1 MPTQTSIIA
10 LAAAAAA
17 AALLWRRR
25 RRRVPPPGPQQP
37 PLALDARML
46 DRVLST
52 IEEEILPQTKTQLA
66 KGNKM
71 FGAAVLDAFS
81 GDTVVAAT
89 NLETACPIH
98 HGEVVA
104 IEAWS
109 SLKKRPRASECLFVA
124 THEPCCLC
132 VSAIVLSRADIQF
145 LGLRDGVEA
154 PRHRRDIDPT
164 QVWSGFERCV
174 FLFPYETTKRQGIP
188 HDLDIMYELWR
199 VERYQRRNRYLATSG
214 VSTLIAALPPSSER
228 ADLEER
234 VARLAAAYDAL
245 ADSYKKGPRPD
256 VAFA

>member
-1 MPTQTSIIA
+1 MPTQTAIIA

-37 PLALDARML
+37 PLVLDARML
-46 DRVLST
+46 DRVLSS
-52 IEEEILPQTKTQLA
+52 IEEEILPQTKTQLTR
-66 KGNKM
+66 GNKM
-71 FGAAVLDAFS
+71 FGAAVLDAFT

-109 SLKKRPRASECLFVA
+109 QLKKRPRASECLFVA

-132 VSAIVLSRADIQF
+132 VSAIV
-145 LGLRDGVEA
+145 
-154 PRHRRDIDPT
+154 
-164 QVWSGFERCV
+164 WSGFERCL

-214 VSTLIAALPPSSER
+214 VSQLVAALPPSSER
-228 ADLEER
+228 ADLEAR
-234 VARLAAAYDAL
+234 VSKLAAAYDAL

>member
-1 MPTQTSIIA
+1 
-10 LAAAAAA
+10 
-17 AALLWRRR
+17 
-25 RRRVPPPGPQQP
+25 
-37 PLALDARML
+37 ML
-46 DRVLST
+46 DRVLSS
-52 IEEEILPQTKTQLA
+52 IEEAILPQTKTGLA

-109 SLKKRPRASECLFVA
+109 KLKKRPRASECLFVA

-132 VSAIVLSRADIQF
+132 VSAIV
-145 LGLRDGVEA
+145 
-154 PRHRRDIDPT
+154 
-164 QVWSGFERCV
+164 WSGFERCV

-188 HDLDIMYELWR
+188 HDLNIMYELWR

-228 ADLEER
+228 ADLEKR

>member
-1 MPTQTSIIA
+1 MPTQQTA
-10 LAAAAAA
+10 LVALAAAAA
-17 AALLWRRR
+17 AALLWRR

-104 IEAWS
+104 IEQWS

-132 VSAIVLSRADIQF
+132 VSAIVRSRADTQF

-154 PRHRRDIDPT
+154 PRHRRVTKVSSLTGSLPRRSGAVSKGASSCSPT
-164 QVWSGFERCV
+164 RRRSARAS
-174 FLFPYETTKRQGIP
+174 PTT
-188 HDLDIMYELWR
+188 
-199 VERYQRRNRYLATSG
+199 
-214 VSTLIAALPPSSER
+214 
-228 ADLEER
+228 
-234 VARLAAAYDAL
+234 
-245 ADSYKKGPRPD
+245 
-256 VAFA
+256 

>member
-1 MPTQTSIIA
+1 
-10 LAAAAAA
+10 
-17 AALLWRRR
+17 
-25 RRRVPPPGPQQP
+25 
-37 PLALDARML
+37 ML
-46 DRVLST
+46 DRVLTT

-132 VSAIVLSRADIQF
+132 VSAIV
-145 LGLRDGVEA
+145 
-154 PRHRRDIDPT
+154 
-164 QVWSGFERCV
+164 WSGFERCV

-188 HDLDIMYELWR
+188 HDLNIMYELWR

-228 ADLEER
+228 ADLEAR
-234 VARLAAAYDAL
+234 VSKPAAAYDARPIPI
-245 ADSYKKGPRPD
+245 KGPAPGRRVRLKIHATRRAQSRPIRKTFVHITPTIQHHPGSAPAILEKQVERD
-256 VAFA
+256 TPPTRSAATRRIHRRSSLRLRKRRSMGR

>member
-1 MPTQTSIIA
+1 MKPSECGARTLRRNADSVMPTQTAVIA

-25 RRRVPPPGPQQP
+25 RRVPPPGPQQP
-37 PLALDARML
+37 PLVLDARML

-98 HGEVVA
+98 HGEIVA

-109 SLKKRPRASECLFVA
+109 QLKKRPRASECLFVA

-132 VSAIVLSRADIQF
+132 VSAI
-145 LGLRDGVEA
+145 
-154 PRHRRDIDPT
+154 
-164 QVWSGFERCV
+164 VWSGFERCV

-228 ADLEER
+228 ADLEAR
-234 VARLAAAYDAL
+234 VSKLAAAYDAL

>member
-1 MPTQTSIIA
+1 MPTQTAIIA

-25 RRRVPPPGPQQP
+25 RRRVPPPAPQQP
-37 PLALDARML
+37 PLVLDARML
-46 DRVLST
+46 DRVLSS
-52 IEEEILPQTKTQLA
+52 IEEEILPQTTTQLA
-66 KGNKM
+66 RGNKM
-71 FGAAVLDAFS
+71 FGAAVLDAFT

-109 SLKKRPRASECLFVA
+109 QLKKRPRASECLFVA

-132 VSAIVLSRADIQF
+132 VSAI
-145 LGLRDGVEA
+145 
-154 PRHRRDIDPT
+154 
-164 QVWSGFERCV
+164 VWSGFERCV

-228 ADLEER
+228 ADLEAR
-234 VARLAAAYDAL
+234 VSKLAAAYDAL

>member
-1 MPTQTSIIA
+1 MMPTQQTA
-10 LAAAAAA
+10 LVALAAAAA

-66 KGNKM
+66 RGNKM

-132 VSAIVLSRADIQF
+132 VSAIV
-145 LGLRDGVEA
+145 
-154 PRHRRDIDPT
+154 
-164 QVWSGFERCV
+164 WSGFERCV
-174 FLFPYETTKRQGIP
+174 VAAPKEAKSLGVPLHRHARALLFVR
-188 HDLDIMYELWR
+188 
-199 VERYQRRNRYLATSG
+199 ERDRL
-214 VSTLIAALPPSSER
+214 ER
-228 ADLEER
+228 
-234 VARLAAAYDAL
+234 
-245 ADSYKKGPRPD
+245 
-256 VAFA
+256 F

>member
-1 MPTQTSIIA
+1 
-10 LAAAAAA
+10 
-17 AALLWRRR
+17 
-25 RRRVPPPGPQQP
+25 
-37 PLALDARML
+37 ML

-132 VSAIVLSRADIQF
+132 VSAIV
-145 LGLRDGVEA
+145 
-154 PRHRRDIDPT
+154 
-164 QVWSGFERCV
+164 WSGFERCV

-199 VERYQRRNRYLATSG
+199 VERYQPRNRYLATGG
-214 VSTLIAALPPSSER
+214 VSQLVAALPPNSER
-228 ADLEER
+228 ADLEKR

-245 ADSYKKGPRPD
+245 ADSYRKGPRPD
-256 VAFA
+256 VAVA

>member
-1 MPTQTSIIA
+1 MLPSEFATGYSRRATRRANAEPVMPTQTAIIA

-17 AALLWRRR
+17 ALLWRR

-98 HGEVVA
+98 HGEIVA

-109 SLKKRPRASECLFVA
+109 QLKKRPRASECLFVA

-132 VSAIVLSRADIQF
+132 VSAI
-145 LGLRDGVEA
+145 
-154 PRHRRDIDPT
+154 
-164 QVWSGFERCV
+164 VWSGFERCV

-228 ADLEER
+228 ADLEAR
-234 VARLAAAYDAL
+234 VSKLAAAYDAL